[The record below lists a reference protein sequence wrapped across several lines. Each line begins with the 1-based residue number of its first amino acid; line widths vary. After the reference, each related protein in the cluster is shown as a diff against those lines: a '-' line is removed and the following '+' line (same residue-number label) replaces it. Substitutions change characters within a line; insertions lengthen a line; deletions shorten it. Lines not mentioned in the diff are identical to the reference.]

1 MMRGIIP
8 IMIAAFI
15 TIFPL
20 SASRII
26 PNERLRNSDET
37 VLTVSHEENVETYES
52 LHVDMKLHNDGYYAF
67 MSDVEVHY
75 GADHAI
81 EYLSINNPSLLS
93 FNVSSQ
99 FNGGVW
105 ILDLNE
111 GEKILNELKDV
122 NDVLKETGNHE
133 LSQKIESII
142 LLLENSGPFTQA
154 ST

>member
-8 IMIAAFI
+8 IMIAAFMA
-15 TIFPL
+15 IFPL
-20 SASRII
+20 SASTIL
-26 PNERLRNSDET
+26 PNESLRNPAGT
-37 VLTVSHEENVETYES
+37 VLTVSQEENAETYES

-67 MSDVEVHY
+67 MSDVEIHY
-75 GADHAI
+75 GVDHAI

-105 ILDLNE
+105 ILDLNA
-111 GEKILNELKDV
+111 GEKILNELTDV
-122 NDVLKETGNHE
+122 NVVLKETGNHE
-133 LSQKIESII
+133 LFQKIESLI
-142 LLLENSGPFTQA
+142 LLLENSGPYTQA